1 MPYIALRRVM
11 LPQGTINHY
20 IYMKKVLVIA
30 AHPDDEVLGCGG
42 TIARLTAEGAECHLL
57 IVTDGSSAQYRE
69 SDHLY
74 EIIEAKKKE
83 TKGCADLMGFKSI
96 CYGEL
101 PDMKLDTTPHIRIN
115 QVIEKVIDEIQP
127 DTVFTHFWGDVNR
140 DHQEVYKSTL
150 VAVRPVMGQVV
161 KELYCYRVPSS
172 TEWTP
177 NKADT
182 MFMPNYF
189 VDIENFAEQ
198 KYKAFAC
205 YSTELRD
212 YPHPRSVQ
220 YLRENDKVVGL
231 RVGLLVAEE
240 FMMLRK
246 LY

>member
-1 MPYIALRRVM
+1 
-11 LPQGTINHY
+11 
-20 IYMKKVLVIA
+20 MKKALVIA
-30 AHPDDEVLGCGG
+30 AHPDDEVLGMGG
-42 TIARLTAEGAECHLL
+42 TIAKLVKAGCVVDVL
-57 IVTDGSSAQYRE
+57 IVTDGSSAQYRD
-69 SDHLY
+69 SDHLA

-83 TKGCADLMGFKSI
+83 TRNCVDVLGIRDI
-96 CYGEL
+96 HYGEL

-115 QVIEKVIDEIQP
+115 QVIEEVIDKVQP
-127 DTVFTHFWGDVNR
+127 DAVFTHFWGDVNC
-140 DHQEVYKSTL
+140 DHQNVYKSTL

-189 VDIENFAEQ
+189 VDIEQYAEQ
-198 KYKAFAC
+198 KYKAFSC
-205 YSTELRD
+205 YSTELRE

-231 RVGLLVAEE
+231 RVGLLAAEE
-240 FMMLRK
+240 FVLLRK
-246 LY
+246 LD

>member
-1 MPYIALRRVM
+1 
-11 LPQGTINHY
+11 
-20 IYMKKVLVIA
+20 MKKVLVIS

-42 TIARLTAEGAECHLL
+42 TIARLSSEGTECHLL
-57 IVTDGSSAQYRE
+57 IVTDGSSSQYRD
-69 SDHLY
+69 SDHLHD
-74 EIIEAKKKE
+74 IIEAKKSE

-96 CYGEL
+96 HYGEL
-101 PDMKLDTTPHIRIN
+101 PDMKLDTIPHIRIN
-115 QVIEKVIDEIQP
+115 QVIENVIDELQP

-177 NKADT
+177 NKGDT
-182 MFMPNYF
+182 MFMPNVF
-189 VDIENFAEQ
+189 VDITEYAEQ

-220 YLRENDKVVGL
+220 YLRETDKTTGL
-231 RVGLLVAEE
+231 RVGLLAAEE
-240 FMMLRK
+240 FVLLRK
-246 LY
+246 LI

>member
-1 MPYIALRRVM
+1 MKRV
-11 LPQGTINHY
+11 LA
-20 IYMKKVLVIA
+20 IA
-30 AHPDDEVLGCGG
+30 AHPDDEVLGMGG
-42 TIARLTAEGAECHLL
+42 TIAKLVKDGNTVDVL
-57 IVTDGSSAQYRE
+57 IVTDGSSAQYRD
-69 SDHLY
+69 SDHLA

-83 TKGCADLMGFKSI
+83 TRNCADVLGI
-96 CYGEL
+96 RDIYYGEL
-101 PDMKLDTTPHIRIN
+101 PDMKLDTKPHIRIN
-115 QVIEKVIDEIQP
+115 QVIEDVIDKVQP

-150 VAVRPVMGQVV
+150 VTVRPVMGQVV

-189 VDIENFAEQ
+189 VDIEKFAEQ

-231 RVGLLVAEE
+231 RVGMLAAEE
-240 FMMLRK
+240 FVMLRK
-246 LY
+246 LD

>member
-1 MPYIALRRVM
+1 MRNIL
-11 LPQGTINHY
+11 I
-20 IYMKKVLVIA
+20 IA
-30 AHPDDEVLGCGG
+30 AHPDDEVLGMGG
-42 TIARLTAEGAECHLL
+42 TIAKLVKDGNAVDVL
-57 IVTDGSSAQYRE
+57 IVTDGSSAQYRN
-69 SDHLY
+69 SDHLA

-83 TKGCADLMGFKSI
+83 TRNCADVLGI
-96 CYGEL
+96 RYIYYGEL

-115 QVIEKVIDEIQP
+115 QVIEDVIDKVQP

-140 DHQEVYKSTL
+140 DHQEVYMSTL

-182 MFMPNYF
+182 MFMPNVF
-189 VDIENFAEQ
+189 VEIEQFAEQ

-205 YSTELRD
+205 YSTELRV

-220 YLRENDKVVGL
+220 HLRECDKAAGL
-231 RVGLLVAEE
+231 KVGLLAAEE
-240 FMMLRK
+240 FVLLRK
-246 LY
+246 LV

>member
-1 MPYIALRRVM
+1 
-11 LPQGTINHY
+11 
-20 IYMKKVLVIA
+20 MKRVLVIV
-30 AHPDDEVLGCGG
+30 AHPDDEVLGVGG
-42 TIARLTAEGAECHLL
+42 TIAKMASQGVECHLL
-57 IVTDGSSAQYRE
+57 IVTDGSSSQYRDSE
-69 SDHLY
+69 HLH

-83 TKGCADLMGFKSI
+83 TQGCAAELGFKSI
-96 CYGEL
+96 HYGEL
-101 PDMKLDTTPHIRIN
+101 PDMKLDKTPHIVIN

-182 MFMPNYF
+182 KFMPNVF
-189 VDIENFAEQ
+189 VDIEKFAEQ
-198 KYKAFAC
+198 KYEAFAC

-220 YLRENDKVVGL
+220 YLRETDKAAGL
-231 RVGLLVAEE
+231 RVGLLAAEE
-240 FMMLRK
+240 FVLLRK
-246 LY
+246 LE

>member
-1 MPYIALRRVM
+1 
-11 LPQGTINHY
+11 
-20 IYMKKVLVIA
+20 MKRVLVIA
-30 AHPDDEVLGCGG
+30 AHPDDEVLGVGG
-42 TIARLTAEGAECHLL
+42 TIAKLSAEGVECHLL
-57 IVTDGSSAQYRE
+57 IVTDGSSSQYRD

-74 EIIEAKKKE
+74 EIIEAKKIE
-83 TKGCADLMGFKSI
+83 TKGCSDTLGFKTI
-96 CYGEL
+96 HYGEL
-101 PDMKLDTTPHIRIN
+101 PDMKLDKTPHIVIN
-115 QVIEKVIDEIQP
+115 QVIEKVIDEVQP

-182 MFMPNYF
+182 IFIPNYF
-189 VDIENFAEQ
+189 VDIEKFAEM

-205 YSTELRD
+205 YSTELRE

-220 YLRENDKVVGL
+220 YLRETDKTAGL
-231 RVGLLVAEE
+231 RVGLLAAEE
-240 FMMLRK
+240 FVLLRK
-246 LY
+246 LD

>member
-1 MPYIALRRVM
+1 
-11 LPQGTINHY
+11 
-20 IYMKKVLVIA
+20 MKKVLVIA
-30 AHPDDEVLGCGG
+30 AHPDDEVLGMGG
-42 TIARLTAEGAECHLL
+42 TIAKLVKDGATVDIL
-57 IVTDGSSAQYRE
+57 IVTDGSSSQYRD
-69 SDHLY
+69 SNRLA

-83 TKGCADLMGFKSI
+83 TRNCADILGVRDI
-96 CYGEL
+96 YYGVL

-115 QVIEKVIDEIQP
+115 QVIEEVIDKVQP
-127 DTVFTHFWGDVNR
+127 DAVFTHFWGDVNC
-140 DHQEVYKSTL
+140 DHQNVYKSTL

-189 VDIENFAEQ
+189 VDIEKYAEQ

-205 YSTELRD
+205 YSTELRE

-220 YLRENDKVVGL
+220 YLRETDKAAGL
-231 RVGLLVAEE
+231 RVGLLAAEE
-240 FMMLRK
+240 FVMLRK
-246 LY
+246 LV

>member
-1 MPYIALRRVM
+1 
-11 LPQGTINHY
+11 
-20 IYMKKVLVIA
+20 MKKVLVIA
-30 AHPDDEVLGCGG
+30 AHPDDEVMGLGG
-42 TIARLTAEGAECHLL
+42 TIAKLSAQGVECHLL
-57 IVTDGSSAQYRE
+57 IVTDGSSSQYRE
-69 SDHLY
+69 SDHLG
-74 EIIEAKKKE
+74 EIIEAKKTE
-83 TKGCADLMGFKSI
+83 TKDCAYMLGFRSI
-96 CYGEL
+96 HYGEL
-101 PDMKLDTTPHIRIN
+101 PDMKLDTTPHIVIN
-115 QVIEKVIDEIQP
+115 QVIEKVIDEVQP

-189 VDIENFAEQ
+189 VNIEKYAEQ

-205 YSTELRD
+205 YSTELRE

-220 YLRENDKVVGL
+220 YLRETDKAVGI
-231 RVGLLVAEE
+231 RIGLLAAEE
-240 FMMLRK
+240 FVLLRK
-246 LY
+246 LD

>member
-1 MPYIALRRVM
+1 
-11 LPQGTINHY
+11 
-20 IYMKKVLVIA
+20 MKRVLVIA
-30 AHPDDEVLGCGG
+30 AHPDDEVLGVGG
-42 TIARLTAEGAECHLL
+42 TIAKLTAQGVESNLL
-57 IVTDGSSAQYRE
+57 IVTDGSSAQYRD
-69 SDHLY
+69 SDHLQ
-74 EIIEAKKKE
+74 EIIDAKKQE
-83 TKGCADLMGFKSI
+83 TRQCADTLGIKDIF
-96 CYGEL
+96 YGEL

-115 QVIEKVIDEIQP
+115 QVIENVIDKVQP
-127 DTVFTHFWGDVNR
+127 DTVFTHFWGDVNC
-140 DHQEVYKSTL
+140 DHQNVYKSTL

-189 VDIENFAEQ
+189 VDIEQYAEQ

-220 YLRENDKVVGL
+220 YLRETDKATGL
-231 RVGLLVAEE
+231 RVGLLAAEE
-240 FMMLRK
+240 FVLLRK
-246 LY
+246 VVL

>member
-1 MPYIALRRVM
+1 MNKI
-11 LPQGTINHY
+11 
-20 IYMKKVLVIA
+20 LVIA
-30 AHPDDEVLGCGG
+30 AHPDDEVLGMGG
-42 TIARLTAEGAECHLL
+42 TIAKLVRDGNDVDVL
-57 IVTDGSSAQYRE
+57 IVTDGSSAQYRD
-69 SDHLY
+69 SDHLA

-83 TKGCADLMGFKSI
+83 TRNCADVLGI
-96 CYGEL
+96 RDIYYGEL

-115 QVIEKVIDEIQP
+115 QVIEDVIDKVQP
-127 DTVFTHFWGDVNR
+127 DIVFTHFWGDVNC
-140 DHQEVYKSTL
+140 DHQNVYKSTL

-161 KELYCYRVPSS
+161 RELYCYRVPSS

-189 VDIENFAEQ
+189 VDIEVYAEQ

-220 YLRENDKVVGL
+220 YLRESDKAAGL
-231 RVGLLVAEE
+231 RVGMLAAEE
-240 FMMLRK
+240 FILLRK
-246 LY
+246 LA

>member
-1 MPYIALRRVM
+1 
-11 LPQGTINHY
+11 
-20 IYMKKVLVIA
+20 MKKVLVIA
-30 AHPDDEVLGCGG
+30 AHPDDEVLGVGG
-42 TIARLTAEGAECHLL
+42 TIAKLSAGGTECHLL
-57 IVTDGSSAQYRE
+57 IVTDGSSSQYRD
-69 SDHLY
+69 SDHLQ
-74 EIIEAKKKE
+74 EILDAKMLE
-83 TKGCADLMGFKSI
+83 TKNCADIIGFKSI
-96 CYGEL
+96 HYGEF
-101 PDMKLDTTPHIRIN
+101 PDMKLDKTLHIAIN

-189 VDIENFAEQ
+189 VDIEKFAER
-198 KYKAFAC
+198 KYKAFTYYA
-205 YSTELRD
+205 TELRE

-220 YLRENDKVVGL
+220 YLRETDKAAGL
-231 RVGLLVAEE
+231 RVGLLAAEE
-240 FMMLRK
+240 FVLMRK
-246 LY
+246 ID